1 MNLRKVETF
10 FSHLNFSKSEIR
22 ILLLLG
28 GILTVGFCVK
38 YYNEVLSVPE
48 KNFDSEGFESG
59 FSSVVKGET
68 VNFDQEKFYNSLTEK
83 EKLLYDSLK
92 KIDEKY
98 FDAPEGRK
106 NSVNI
111 DKNSVDLNT
120 AGLEELIALPEIGEA
135 TAKRIIDYR
144 ENRGGFKK
152 VSDLMNVK
160 GIGEK
165 KFAKIKPYIKV
176 SN

>member
-1 MNLRKVETF
+1 M
-10 FSHLNFSKSEIR
+10 IR
-22 ILLLLG
+22 
-28 GILTVGFCVK
+28 
-38 YYNEVLSVPE
+38 
-48 KNFDSEGFESG
+48 
-59 FSSVVKGET
+59 
-68 VNFDQEKFYNSLTEK
+68 
-83 EKLLYDSLK
+83 LK

-165 KFAKIKPYIKV
+165 KICK
-176 SN
+176 N